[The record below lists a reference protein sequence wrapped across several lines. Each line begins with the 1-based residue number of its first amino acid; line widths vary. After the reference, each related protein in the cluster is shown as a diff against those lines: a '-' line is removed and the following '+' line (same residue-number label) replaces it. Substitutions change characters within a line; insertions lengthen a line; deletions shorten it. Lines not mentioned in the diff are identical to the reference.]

1 MTTWSNVGIDCS
13 GTFSNRVFDIRFLCM
28 SPVGVECE
36 KGGDK
41 KNYLVYISERYQIFV
56 RKEMRMKQFHLFAFV
71 FFCVMQPLMA
81 SAENAAEMYR
91 LHQGDGLLV
100 SVWGEASLSK
110 EVRVLPDGSITFPLA
125 GRIEVANLTTLDV
138 EKGITE
144 KLKGYFPEPQVTVV
158 VISTE
163 GSRAYILGKVLK
175 PGPVPLAGPMTV
187 LQALS
192 MAGGLDKF
200 ADLGAVKILRAKVE
214 GGQNVLEVNYDRLLR
229 GQSLES
235 NVLLQ
240 PGDTIVVP

>member
-1 MTTWSNVGIDCS
+1 M
-13 GTFSNRVFDIRFLCM
+13 
-28 SPVGVECE
+28 
-36 KGGDK
+36 
-41 KNYLVYISERYQIFV
+41 
-56 RKEMRMKQFHLFAFV
+56 
-71 FFCVMQPLMA
+71 
-81 SAENAAEMYR
+81 
-91 LHQGDGLLV
+91 
-100 SVWGEASLSK
+100 
-110 EVRVLPDGSITFPLA
+110 
-125 GRIEVANLTTLDV
+125 
-138 EKGITE
+138 
-144 KLKGYFPEPQVTVV
+144 V